1 MQSADEVQNEGST
14 PLKRRIGGSRKG
26 RPNKI
31 SSTIKDDV
39 LRAFDAV
46 GRWQYLAR
54 QAEENP
60 RAFMHLLS
68 RCVPQEVAGAIDVEP
83 MRIVVHTLAVASP
96 PGGVPGVLKSPIG
109 SDVYAPAIGKPK
121 APT

>member
-1 MQSADEVQNEGST
+1 MQSADEVQDEGSL
-14 PLKRRIGGSRKG
+14 PQKRRIGGSRKG

-31 SSTIKDDV
+31 SATIKDDV

-46 GRWQYLAR
+46 GRWKYLVR

-68 RCVPQEVAGAIDVEP
+68 RCVSQEVAGSIDVEP
-83 MRIVVHTLAVASP
+83 MHFVVQTLSVVSP
-96 PGGVPGVLKSPIG
+96 PGGVPGVLKSPFA
-109 SDVYAPAIGKPK
+109 SDVYVPALGKPEVYD
-121 APT
+121 